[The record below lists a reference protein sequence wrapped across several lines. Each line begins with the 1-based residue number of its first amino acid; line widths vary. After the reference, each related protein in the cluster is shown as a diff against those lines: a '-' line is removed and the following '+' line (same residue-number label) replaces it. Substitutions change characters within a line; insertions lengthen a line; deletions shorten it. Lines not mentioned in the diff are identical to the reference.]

1 MQKVFEIVRIEEMSV
16 VTQSG
21 NHCRDTYDET
31 EYIEVGKL
39 VASFDSLQESEEWLT
54 NFFDSLDVIKKKIRD
69 ADKELNSYRVTDKLN
84 FEINEFYRKFIYIS
98 SIQRFFDS
106 YKFEIKTRYI
116 AD

>member
-1 MQKVFEIVRIEEMSV
+1 MKKIFEILRIDETTV

-21 NHCRDTYDET
+21 DRCRDTYDEI

-39 VASFDSLQESEEWLT
+39 VASFDSLEECEKWLE
-54 NFFDSLDVIKKKIRD
+54 NFFTSLYDVQS
-69 ADKELNSYRVTDKLN
+69 ELRKCKN
-84 FEINEFYRKFIYIS
+84 INGSRQLSTLVVGLIQEFQKKFIYIREA
-98 SIQRFFDS
+98 QFFDS

>member
-21 NHCRDTYDET
+21 NSCRDTCDET

-39 VASFDSLQESEEWLT
+39 IASFDSLDVSEEWLE
-54 NFFDSLDVIKKKIRD
+54 NFFTSLYDVQS
-69 ADKELNSYRVTDKLN
+69 ELRKCKSTNGYRQLSTLVTGL
-84 FEINEFYRKFIYIS
+84 IQEFQNKFIYI
-98 SIQRFFDS
+98 RDTKFFDS